1 MTGIPKRRLAALS
14 KQLAEGIPSEGT
26 FEEIPRIRHVA
37 DNSAGQR
44 VKGKVVI
51 VTGTFTRVVLA
62 SSCSCITY

>member
-1 MTGIPKRRLAALS
+1 MTAAPKRRLEALS

-51 VTGTFTRVVLA
+51 VTGA
-62 SSCSCITY
+62 

>member
-1 MTGIPKRRLAALS
+1 MTAAPKRRLAALS

-37 DNSAGQR
+37 ESSTGQR

-51 VTGTFTRVVLA
+51 VTGASASVVFGRRL
-62 SSCSCITY
+62 I